1 MASCSG
7 KSADTRDGGS
17 TLQEPN
23 PPVLRK
29 YTYEELSKATHYFS
43 NSNRLGS
50 GGFGD
55 VFKGS
60 LDGKVVAIKK
70 LKYKKDGE
78 PQHKLDEIEYLK
90 RVSHRNL
97 VKLIGYCD
105 EGADKLLVLEFV
117 PNKTLRHHLDGKEN
131 VLEWSMRMKIAIKSA
146 YGLQYLHE
154 NCKIIHQDIKADN
167 ILLDNKFEPKV
178 TDFSLAKF
186 LPNIG
191 NVSHI
196 TSLFKG
202 ANVYADPEYG
212 IQKVSEKSD
221 IYSYGIVLLEL
232 ITGKKALSKSDN
244 IANWIIEILEGTIPM
259 EGTISLHGAALID
272 LQSAL
277 GIESLQISSPV
288 IFTYQE
294 LAKATNHFSNNNLLG
309 EGGFGMVYKGSLG
322 NNGIVAIKKLKYLGE
337 ELRTSEFEEEIKTIS
352 RIYYRHLV
360 KLIGY
365 CNEGINR
372 LLVYE
377 LAPNKSLRF
386 HLQRNIRKTMNW
398 STRVRIAMGVAKGL
412 AYLHEWCQPK
422 IIHGNIKVDNILLTN
437 SFEPKISDYGFAK
450 ENEELSNSYIPI
462 IYNSKGSLGYLA
474 PEYINSR
481 KLTDKCDVFSFGI
494 ILLELIT
501 GKRAIKNEGIFH
513 NRLSILAVPLLK
525 RALDKGDYNDIIDAE
540 LQNKDNKDEIIRMIY
555 CAASCVY
562 KPADYRPRMSQI
574 VKVLQGNAP
583 VESIWLSNDSSF
595 LHHGAPYAP
604 M

>member
-244 IANWIIEILEGTIPM
+244 IANWAKSRIEEALNNKKYMDFVDFKLHGAYDERQMQRMISCAAACVYEPSNSRPDMKQIIEILEGTIPM

-513 NRLSILAVPLLK
+513 NRLSILRLRLWMA
-525 RALDKGDYNDIIDAE
+525 
-540 LQNKDNKDEIIRMIY
+540 
-555 CAASCVY
+555 
-562 KPADYRPRMSQI
+562 
-574 VKVLQGNAP
+574 
-583 VESIWLSNDSSF
+583 IWLRELIS
-595 LHHGAPYAP
+595 
-604 M
+604 